1 MSITLRNR
9 NITVNSS
16 TFQGK
21 ADDVDVLLV
30 SLHKQPRIHKVQLS
44 YSKQLKYNF
53 LQDQEIRI
61 VFLNM
66 DMMNAVWVLCQV
78 RCTLNKYDGI
88 LYAIATQAYQ
98 RRMVFPKYVWIT
110 YYVGDFNTSIDCPNG
125 ELHQYVHGVL
135 AMDSMFITS
144 TSSRNIKVNIQ
155 FSRIHQTTIL
165 CILHCNCREL
175 IA

>member
-21 ADDVDVLLV
+21 ADDVAVLLV

-88 LYAIATQAYQ
+88 VICYSNTGL
-98 RRMVFPKYVWIT
+98 PKA
-110 YYVGDFNTSIDCPNG
+110 
-125 ELHQYVHGVL
+125 HGL
-135 AMDSMFITS
+135 P
-144 TSSRNIKVNIQ
+144 KVRVDN
-155 FSRIHQTTIL
+155 IL
-165 CILHCNCREL
+165 CWGLQHLH
-175 IA
+175 